1 MSSLS
6 KEACVPS
13 VRLEV
18 NNNNNNNN
26 NNKKKLKDS
35 NIYRFDMILAILF

>member
-26 NNKKKLKDS
+26 KKLVTF
-35 NIYRFDMILAILF
+35 IGLI